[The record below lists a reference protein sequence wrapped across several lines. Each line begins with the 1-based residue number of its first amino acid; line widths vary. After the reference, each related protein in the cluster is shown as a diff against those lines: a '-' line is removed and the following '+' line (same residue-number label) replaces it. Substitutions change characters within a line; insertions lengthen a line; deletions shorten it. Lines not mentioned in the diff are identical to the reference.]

1 MSGNAVA
8 VVVMVVLGIAA
19 AVSEMR
25 RQAGTELPKTRDTLR
40 ALNTSWWGPDVGRA
54 PRSSTRVV
62 VHYDGCG
69 SDCCPPGMPGG
80 VPGRRVRRGWLVSGL
95 RCPAPTGAGGYA
107 ACVRGGLLSRF
118 VGRRR

>member
-1 MSGNAVA
+1 VSGNAVA

-40 ALNTSWWGPDVGRA
+40 ALNTSWWGPDAGGG

-69 SDCCPPGMPGG
+69 SDCCPEGCQQGCRDDG
-80 VPGRRVRRGWLVSGL
+80 CEGDGW
-95 RCPAPTGAGGYA
+95 
-107 ACVRGGLLSRF
+107 
-118 VGRRR
+118 